1 MPCGC
6 CFFHPCS
13 WSQPYS
19 VSTSSAMAYATLLT
33 QKIDKDNSMLSIEN
47 MNVRFDT
54 PDGQVQAVSNLS
66 YSIKAGET
74 LGIVGESGSGKS
86 QSVFALMGLTADNG
100 NVSGEALFHGENL
113 LSMSKKQLNRIR
125 AEKIGMIFQDPMTSL
140 NPFMKIG
147 KQLSEVLMVHKGMS
161 RKQAIAESIHM
172 LDAVRIPSPDTR
184 LNQYPHE
191 LSGGMRQRVMIA
203 MALLCKPELLIAD
216 EPTTALD
223 VTVQAQILTLLRE
236 LQKEFNTAILLIT
249 HDMGVVAEMCDRV
262 LVMYGGQ
269 KMEQADTDTLFAQPA
284 HPYTQGLLRAIPS
297 ITEDMP
303 RLPTIPGNPPS
314 ALINHQGCPFR
325 DRCDYRLARCQA
337 EAPKFMPLNSRQSIA
352 CHVKAQS
359 SISLIHQSA

>member
-1 MPCGC
+1 
-6 CFFHPCS
+6 
-13 WSQPYS
+13 
-19 VSTSSAMAYATLLT
+19 
-33 QKIDKDNSMLSIEN
+33 MLSIEN

-66 YSIKAGET
+66 YAIQAGET

-100 NVSGEALFHGENL
+100 NVSGEARFHGENL
-113 LSMSKKQLNRIR
+113 LAMSKKQLNRIR

-161 RKQAIAESIHM
+161 RKQAIAESIQM
-172 LDAVRIPSPDTR
+172 LDAVRIPSPETR
-184 LNQYPHE
+184 MNQYPHE

-236 LQKEFNTAILLIT
+236 LQQEFNTAILLIT

-269 KMEQADTDTLFAQPA
+269 KMEQADTDTLFTQPA
-284 HPYTQGLLRAIPS
+284 HPYTQGLLKAIPS

-303 RLPTIPGNPPS
+303 RLPTIAGNPPS
-314 ALINHQGCPFR
+314 ALINHKGCPFR
-325 DRCDYRLARCQA
+325 DRCDYREPHCQTQTPRFA
-337 EAPKFMPLNSRQSIA
+337 PLNGRQSIA
-352 CHVKAQS
+352 CHVKAQG

>member
-1 MPCGC
+1 
-6 CFFHPCS
+6 
-13 WSQPYS
+13 
-19 VSTSSAMAYATLLT
+19 
-33 QKIDKDNSMLSIEN
+33 
-47 MNVRFDT
+47 
-54 PDGQVQAVSNLS
+54 
-66 YSIKAGET
+66 
-74 LGIVGESGSGKS
+74 
-86 QSVFALMGLTADNG
+86 
-100 NVSGEALFHGENL
+100 
-113 LSMSKKQLNRIR
+113 
-125 AEKIGMIFQDPMTSL
+125 
-140 NPFMKIG
+140 
-147 KQLSEVLMVHKGMS
+147 
-161 RKQAIAESIHM
+161 
-172 LDAVRIPSPDTR
+172 
-184 LNQYPHE
+184 

-314 ALINHQGCPFR
+314 ALINHHGCAFR

-337 EAPKFMPLNSRQSIA
+337 ETPKFMPLNGRQSIA

>member
-1 MPCGC
+1 
-6 CFFHPCS
+6 
-13 WSQPYS
+13 
-19 VSTSSAMAYATLLT
+19 
-33 QKIDKDNSMLSIEN
+33 MLSIEN

-54 PDGQVQAVSNLS
+54 PDGQVQAVSNLT
-66 YSIKAGET
+66 YTIQAGET

-100 NVSGEALFHGENL
+100 NVSGEARFHGANL
-113 LSMSKKQLNRIR
+113 LAMSKKQLNRIR

-161 RKQAIAESIHM
+161 RKQAIAESIQM
-172 LDAVRIPSPDTR
+172 LDAVRIPSPETR
-184 LNQYPHE
+184 MNQYPHE

-236 LQKEFNTAILLIT
+236 LQQEFNTAILLIT

-284 HPYTQGLLRAIPS
+284 HPYTQGLLKAIPS

-303 RLPTIPGNPPS
+303 RLPTIAGNPPS
-314 ALINHQGCPFR
+314 ALINHKGCPFR
-325 DRCDYRLARCQA
+325 ERCDYREPRCQTQTPRFA
-337 EAPKFMPLNSRQSIA
+337 PLNGRQSIA
-352 CHVKAQS
+352 CHVKAQG

>member
-1 MPCGC
+1 
-6 CFFHPCS
+6 
-13 WSQPYS
+13 
-19 VSTSSAMAYATLLT
+19 
-33 QKIDKDNSMLSIEN
+33 MLSIEN

-100 NVSGEALFHGENL
+100 AVSGSAMFHGDDL
-113 LSMSKKQLNRIR
+113 LAMSKKQLNRIR

-147 KQLSEVLMVHKGMS
+147 KQLCEVLMIHKGMS
-161 RKQAIAESIHM
+161 RKQAKIESIHM
-172 LDAVRIPSPDTR
+172 LDAVRIPSPETR
-184 LNQYPHE
+184 MNQYPHE
-191 LSGGMRQRVMIA
+191 LSGGMRQRIMIA

-223 VTVQAQILTLLRE
+223 VTVQAQILTLLRD
-236 LQKEFNTAILLIT
+236 LQQEFNTAILLIT

-269 KMEQADTDTLFAQPA
+269 KMEQSDTETLFAQPA
-284 HPYTQGLLRAIPS
+284 HPYTQGLLKAIPS

-303 RLPTIPGNPPS
+303 RLPTISGNPPS

-325 DRCDYRLARCQA
+325 ERCEHRETRCQY
-337 EAPKFMPLNSRQSIA
+337 ETPRFSPLNTSQSIA
-352 CHVKAQS
+352 CHVKAPSVITPIQ
-359 SISLIHQSA
+359 IKA